1 MRKILSVIKRE
12 YIQIVRTKGFIIG
25 TILGPVLMASFIVV
39 PILVSVISVD
49 KQETIGV
56 VDMSGQI
63 IEGMKKKLDMT
74 LKDGR
79 KRYLLREYKT
89 RGNFDGLREE
99 LNQLILRDELT
110 AYLII
115 PENISHG
122 GTAEYYSRN
131 VSDFDKLRSI
141 NESVNSVVIEK
152 RLKKE
157 GLDPAKVAEY
167 LQRIRW
173 KNNKVTKRGVE
184 EDTGGTFI
192 IAYFLVLIL
201 YMTLFFY
208 GSIIMRGV
216 IEEKTSR
223 VVEVVLSSL
232 KPFQLMMGKLLGIA
246 AVGFTQYTIWALF
259 GLAVT
264 RYGGG
269 LATGIFPQAEGFKM
283 PSMPAY
289 IFVYFVLFFILGYFL
304 YGTLYA
310 AIGSVVNSEKEAQQL
325 VFPISMFLI
334 VPILLIMFVMRSP
347 SSSVSVI
354 LSLIP
359 FFAPILMLL
368 RISILLP
375 PFIQVAGSI
384 VIMLLMILLMVWL
397 VSKIYR
403 VGILMY
409 GKRPSLREIIK
420 WVRYS

>member
-1 MRKILSVIKRE
+1 
-12 YIQIVRTKGFIIG
+12 
-25 TILGPVLMASFIVV
+25 MASFIVV
-39 PILVSVISVD
+39 PVLVSVISVD

-56 VDMSGQI
+56 VDLSGNVFA
-63 IEGMKKKLDMT
+63 GLKNKLDMK
-74 LKDGR
+74 LKDGQR
-79 KRYLLREYKT
+79 RYLLTEYKV
-89 RGNFDGLREE
+89 RKDMDGLRKE
-99 LNQLILRDELT
+99 LNQQVLSDELT

-115 PENISHG
+115 PKNISEG

-141 NESVNSVVIEK
+141 NTAVNSVVIEK
-152 RLKKE
+152 RLNKE
-157 GLDPAKVAEY
+157 GLDSSKITEY
-167 LQRIRW
+167 LKRIRW

-259 GLAVT
+259 GLAVSK
-264 RYGGG
+264 YGGS
-269 LATGIFPQAEGFKM
+269 LVSGIFPQAQSFKM

-289 IFVYFVLFFILGYFL
+289 IFVYFVVFFILGYFL

-325 VFPISMFLI
+325 LFPISMFLI

-359 FFAPILMLL
+359 FFTPILMLL

-384 VIMLLMILLMVWL
+384 VIMILMILLMVWL

-409 GKRPSLREIIK
+409 GKRPNMKEIIK

>member
-1 MRKILSVIKRE
+1 
-12 YIQIVRTKGFIIG
+12 
-25 TILGPVLMASFIVV
+25 MASFIVV
-39 PILVSVISVD
+39 PVLVSVISVD

-56 VDMSGQI
+56 VDLSGNVFA
-63 IEGMKKKLDMT
+63 GLKNKLDMK
-74 LKDGR
+74 LKDGQR
-79 KRYLLREYKT
+79 RYLLTEYKV
-89 RGNFDGLREE
+89 RKDMDGLRKE
-99 LNQLILRDELT
+99 LNQQVLSDELT

-115 PENISHG
+115 PKNISEG

-141 NESVNSVVIEK
+141 NTAVNSVVIEK
-152 RLKKE
+152 RLNKE
-157 GLDPAKVAEY
+157 GLDSSKITEY
-167 LQRIRW
+167 LKRIRW

-259 GLAVT
+259 GLAVSK
-264 RYGGG
+264 YGGS
-269 LATGIFPQAEGFKM
+269 LVSGIFPQAQSFKM

-289 IFVYFVLFFILGYFL
+289 IFVYFVVFFILGYFL

-325 VFPISMFLI
+325 LFPISMFLI

-347 SSSVSVI
+347 SSSMSVI

-359 FFAPILMLL
+359 FFTPILMLL

-384 VIMLLMILLMVWL
+384 VIMILMILLMVWL

-409 GKRPSLREIIK
+409 GKRPNMKEIIK